1 MRGVLPLLLVFALA
15 GAPFAAEVCEMT
27 CAAPV
32 EHAGMVHSAMP
43 HATDVSDQSCHDA
56 SHDASM
62 TGAPT
67 MAAMPHACGHES
79 EAQPAAASIRGTL
92 NGLAAIPLAMV
103 SASAT
108 ALDGSPSLIFRY
120 SIHSQVGPGPT
131 SVRFVMP
138 LRI

>member
-1 MRGVLPLLLVFALA
+1 MRGVLPLLLVCALA
-15 GAPFAAEVCEMT
+15 GAPFAVEVCEMT

-56 SHDASM
+56 SM

-79 EAQPAAASIRGTL
+79 EAQPPAASIRGTL
-92 NGLAAIPLAMV
+92 NGIAAIPLAMV

-108 ALDGSPSLIFRY
+108 AIDGSPSLIFRY
-120 SIHSQVGPGPT
+120 SVHSLAGPGPT